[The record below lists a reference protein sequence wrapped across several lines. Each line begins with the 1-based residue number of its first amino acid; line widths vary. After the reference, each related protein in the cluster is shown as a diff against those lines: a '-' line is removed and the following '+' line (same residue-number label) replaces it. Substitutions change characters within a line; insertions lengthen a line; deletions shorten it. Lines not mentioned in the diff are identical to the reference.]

1 MDLKMRSKKFALSVI
16 HLYSCL
22 PKSSE
27 AQILGRQ
34 LLRAGTSVGA
44 HYREGVRARSDAE
57 FISKLEGALQE
68 LEESIYWM
76 ELIEESSM
84 VSVESVAP
92 LSREAEELI
101 AIFITCVK
109 NVKAKRKTKIPSN
122 IQ

>member
-1 MDLKMRSKKFALSVI
+1 MDLKMRSKKFALSII

-22 PKSSE
+22 PRSSE
-27 AQILGRQ
+27 AQILGKQ
-34 LLRAGTSVGA
+34 LLRAGTSVGS

-76 ELIEESSM
+76 ELIEESSTINQE
-84 VSVESVAP
+84 VITP
-92 LSREAEELI
+92 LIQEADELI

-109 NVKAKRKTKIPSN
+109 NVKAKRKAKMRN
-122 IQ
+122 IVQ